1 MEAKIIKVNLMKYN
15 FIETIMGALVLIIAV
30 SFVIFGINTAK
41 INTENEI
48 IISALFENVAGLKI
62 GDNVK
67 ISGIDIGKIVD
78 LKLTKETYEAQVWMS
93 LEKNISLPEDTSA
106 RITSSNLLG
115 GSYVEIIPGVSEK
128 ILQNNE
134 TIYDTTSSVSFTD
147 LLGKMI
153 FSNNK

>member
-1 MEAKIIKVNLMKYN
+1 M
-15 FIETIMGALVLIIAV
+15 
-30 SFVIFGINTAK
+30 
-41 INTENEI
+41 
-48 IISALFENVAGLKI
+48 KI

-106 RITSSNLLG
+106 RIASSNLLG

-134 TIYDTTSSVSFTD
+134 TIYDTTSSVRFTD

>member
-1 MEAKIIKVNLMKYN
+1 MKYN
-15 FIETIMGALVLIIAV
+15 FIETIMGAIVLIVAV
-30 SFVIFGINTAK
+30 SFVVFGINTAK
-41 INTENEI
+41 INTKDEI
-48 IISALFENVAGLKI
+48 IIDALFENVAGLNI

-67 ISGIDIGKIVD
+67 VSGINVGKIID
-78 LKLTKETYEAQVWMS
+78 LKLVRETNEAQVLMS
-93 LEKNISLPEDTSA
+93 LEKNINLPEDTSA

-128 ILQNNE
+128 ILKDNE

-153 FSNNK
+153 FSNNN